1 MKDSSH
7 KHFSTGHFS
16 MGMTDSEF
24 ERMATETLACIEA
37 SVEAA
42 TESASLDI
50 DLQMKPGGVLELGFE
65 DGTKMIVNRQ
75 GAIRE
80 IWVAARS
87 GGYHFRYDG
96 HRWVDTRD
104 GGELFAA
111 LSRMVSAQGGAA
123 VVLSPR

>member
-1 MKDSSH
+1 
-7 KHFSTGHFS
+7 
-16 MGMTDSEF
+16 MGLTDSDF
-24 ERMATETLACIEA
+24 ERLATETLAGIEA

-42 TESASLDI
+42 AEAAGLDI

-65 DGTKMIVNRQ
+65 DASKMIINRQ
-75 GAIRE
+75 GAVRE

-96 HRWVDTRD
+96 NRWVDTRD

-111 LSRMVSAQGGAA
+111 LSRMVSAQCGGAVILA
-123 VVLSPR
+123 PR